1 MSEELYEINTYI
13 FIVMGY
19 VSLNLIISGY
29 TPDPG
34 RSLGDIKGSE
44 LTENLSIKTF
54 HMIFTRLK

>member
-44 LTENLSIKTF
+44 LTENL
-54 HMIFTRLK
+54 